1 MSWGPVLLQASFL
14 LLLAL
19 GIWDVL
25 LGFQENECTMT
36 YMFQYPE
43 YIDVKPAVRP
53 PLPHRRSGYDLF
65 VYGEGP
71 YAEAL
76 QSLRPDG
83 IPVLFLPGNA
93 GSHRQVRS
101 LASVALRKAED
112 LRGVRFHLD
121 VYSVSYNEE
130 LAALYGGVLERQVHF
145 ATRCVHAVLS
155 LYKHQGEGRPR
166 SVVLVGHS
174 MGGVVARAVLADPA
188 FDASLVTVLITQ
200 ATPHVAPVL
209 SLDPLLTD
217 FHKQVNRR
225 WAERAHNL
233 GHVAVLSVGGAHR
246 DPQVRAGLTSLSGL
260 ADEHNTI
267 SVTAMAVPKT
277 WISTDHQA
285 IVWCKELILATVR
298 ALFDMVDSKTRQIT
312 DDAEK
317 RLAILRHHFVQHP
330 GLGFSHERRPAASF
344 QARVSWV
351 FVQEPHW
358 TLQKTKGY
366 KTTYFA
372 FPRLSDVYSHLYC
385 RSHNL
390 DSTSWLFGCTVHNET
405 SCTEGVDLSWEA
417 ELLPSLQTVLLK
429 LEDLPALTHV
439 AILARSTALDGSLAC
454 ELIAWNNRSSALP
467 VTNALSL
474 GLTSNSL
481 SIPSAGLLH
490 IVNLT
495 DFVQVYQAFTVYI
508 KPTCEIT
515 SASHLVRLTV
525 PWFKEDSFTT
535 VNASDVTAL
544 SVKLHTGRPLGNEA
558 MPSLQLHGHADCRY
572 EVTIK
577 TSFLE
582 VMGQFVRFH
591 AECFPAYFVANI
603 LLVFGKQLL
612 DQQSKEPCPPFQAA
626 IEVAAKP
633 FHIQPFVNLLKLFM
647 GWEWFHAAWAA
658 LLLPEPDAVLLE
670 RRAMWHNLLPLFM
683 FLLAGAAVRAAALL
697 GSCVVRLSAAALV
710 RVKRPNADV
719 IPGGLL
725 SSRCVPVMAMVLG
738 VAWLFCGAL
747 ALSVTVLLCL
757 AKVIRLHAKV
767 AAMRSALNLTP
778 ASCAGE
784 TRPSKDDQQDQ
795 GAESS
800 EKEEKPFGNSADGPR
815 KRPGAGSAGDRT
827 ESKAEASSPGGRERP
842 RSYDNAAG
850 AGEAGNEDG
859 LSRGSSL
866 AERLVRVASD
876 RLHLQMTALSLV
888 VCALALTAP
897 SLVFWLKQLRV
908 DRKLQPDP
916 FRTVSAI
923 ISLVLV
929 LLMESRA
936 TAFRESKML
945 RVVARLH
952 HPLAIGAA
960 AFAMAHMHRLPGF
973 IAASLLLTAA
983 CSFY

>member
-1 MSWGPVLLQASFL
+1 VFL
-14 LLLAL
+14 HSIQFKFKAFVVVMVVMLLAL
-19 GIWDVL
+19 GTWDVL

-53 PLPHRRSGYDLF
+53 ALPHRRSGYDLF

-112 LRGVRFHLD
+112 LRGVHFHLD

-217 FHKQVNRR
+217 FHKQVNTR
-225 WAERAHNL
+225 WAERAHDL

-246 DPQVRAGLTSLSGL
+246 DPQVRAGLTSLNGL

-285 IVWCKELILATVR
+285 IVWCKELVLATVR

-330 GLGFSHERRPAASF
+330 GLSFSHERRPAASF
-344 QARVSWV
+344 QARAAWV

-358 TLQKTKGY
+358 TLQKAKGY
-366 KTTYFA
+366 KTSYFA

-390 DSTSWLFGCTVHNET
+390 DSTSWLYGCTVHNET

-417 ELLPSLQTVLLK
+417 ELLPSLKTVLLK

-439 AILARSTALDGSLAC
+439 AVLARSTAGSLAC

-474 GLTSNSL
+474 EGLTSNSL

-515 SASHLVRLTV
+515 SATHLVRLTV

-535 VNASDVTAL
+535 MNASDVTAL

-558 MPSLQLHGHADCRY
+558 MPSLQLHGHADCRDK
-572 EVTIK
+572 VTIK

-670 RRAMWHNLLPLFM
+670 RRAVWHNLLPLFM
-683 FLLAGAAVRAAALL
+683 FLLAGAAVRAGALL

-767 AAMRSALNLTP
+767 AAMRSALNLND
-778 ASCAGE
+778 S
-784 TRPSKDDQQDQ
+784 
-795 GAESS
+795 
-800 EKEEKPFGNSADGPR
+800 
-815 KRPGAGSAGDRT
+815 
-827 ESKAEASSPGGRERP
+827 
-842 RSYDNAAG
+842 AAG

-876 RLHLQMTALSLV
+876 RLHLQMTALSLA

-897 SLVFWLKQLRV
+897 SLVFWLKQLHV

-916 FRTVSAI
+916 FRAVSAV

>member
-43 YIDVKPAVRP
+43 YIDKPAVRP

-155 LYKHQGEGRPR
+155 LYKGEGRPR

-344 QARVSWV
+344 QGAVSWV

-417 ELLPSLQTVLLK
+417 ELLPSLKTVLLK

-495 DFVQVYQAFTVYI
+495 DFVYQAFTVYI

-515 SASHLVRLTV
+515 SGETSHLVRLTV

-757 AKVIRLHAKV
+757 AKVGL
-767 AAMRSALNLTP
+767 LT
-778 ASCAGE
+778 S
-784 TRPSKDDQQDQ
+784 
-795 GAESS
+795 
-800 EKEEKPFGNSADGPR
+800 
-815 KRPGAGSAGDRT
+815 
-827 ESKAEASSPGGRERP
+827 
-842 RSYDNAAG
+842 G